1 MVDSRWITSELS
13 TVIHS
18 GHGPAVPTSPYRGAV
33 HQLLPTFIND
43 VNPIEL
49 VADALRPS
57 PSNRPWVAVNM
68 VASIDGAI
76 EIEGRSGALG
86 SPADKAMFRA
96 LREMPDVILVGA
108 GTVRAENYGPVQLDT
123 AAQARRVA
131 RGQERFPRLAV
142 VSGRARLDPTARLF
156 SDAKQRPI
164 VITTESASTDA
175 VANLREVAD
184 IIVAGGDG
192 VDLRDALA
200 QLHAQR
206 MTTLLC
212 EGGPTLNNQLL
223 ADDLVDEWCQTI
235 SPVLVGGTAARGAPG
250 PAMGAA
256 NALKLTRVVVEEDVL
271 LLRYARES

>member
-1 MVDSRWITSELS
+1 MDYFR
-13 TVIHS
+13 VIHRYPQR
-18 GHGPAVPTSPYRGAV
+18 HRPVAPTSPYRGAM
-33 HQLLPTFIND
+33 HQLLPTVIND

-49 VADALRPS
+49 VADEFRPS

-86 SPADKAMFRA
+86 SPADRAMFHA
-96 LREMPDVILVGA
+96 LREMPDVILAGA
-108 GTVRAENYGPVQLDT
+108 GTVRAENYGPVQLDE

-131 RGQERFPRLAV
+131 RGQERLPRLAV
-142 VSGRARLDPTARLF
+142 VSGRAHLDPKSRLF
-156 SDAKQRPI
+156 SNSTQRPI
-164 VITTESASTDA
+164 VITTTTASSDA
-175 VANLREVAD
+175 VNKLRDVAD
-184 IIVAGGDG
+184 IIIAGSTS
-192 VDLRDALA
+192 VDLRAAFAELRALE
-200 QLHAQR
+200 LK
-206 MTTLLC
+206 TLLC

-235 SPVLVGGTAARGAPG
+235 SPVLVGGATARGVHG

-256 NALKLTRVVVEEDVL
+256 STLKLTRVVVEEDVL

>member
-184 IIVAGGDG
+184 IVVAGGDG